1 MEFSVRLAVV
11 GALLMVAV
19 SAGAQTL
26 KDFTKI
32 VDFGATL
39 ESLSKEATA
48 NQPVTTGG
56 KLVVLN
62 GVAESIQNLSNDP
75 KQFYALIELVDG
87 KWQGL
92 QSVSLYRCYV
102 LVQGQQFASQ
112 VLLRPQS
119 NAPANAIGT
128 NTQLLVVGDVKG
140 VVAAPDG
147 SNVPVVEAY
156 FLRPIN

>member
-1 MEFSVRLAVV
+1 MEFSVRFAVV
-11 GALLMVAV
+11 GVLLMAAASV
-19 SAGAQTL
+19 GAQTL
-26 KDFTKI
+26 QDFTKI
-32 VDFGATL
+32 VDFSATL

-48 NQPVTTGG
+48 NQPVSTGG

-62 GVAESIQNLSNDP
+62 GVAETIQNLSNDP
-75 KQFYALIELVDG
+75 KQFYALIELIDG

-102 LVQGQQFASQ
+102 LVQGPQFASQ
-112 VLLRPQS
+112 VLLRSQKNPPPDAVDVNS
-119 NAPANAIGT
+119 
-128 NTQLLVVGDVKG
+128 QLLVVGDVKG

-156 FLRPIN
+156 FLRRLN